1 MVVDKKI
8 TIAQKSQENH
18 VFEYIIEW
26 MSDYEVDLRVNS
38 LLLLILQQD
47 ANLLSPLVGSG
58 FEGKL

>member
-1 MVVDKKI
+1 M
-8 TIAQKSQENH
+8 
-18 VFEYIIEW
+18 FEYIIEW

-58 FEGKL
+58 FEGEL

>member
-8 TIAQKSQENH
+8 TITQKSQENH
-18 VFEYIIEW
+18 EYIIEW

-58 FEGKL
+58 FEGEL

>member
-47 ANLLSPLVGSG
+47 ANLGEL
-58 FEGKL
+58 